1 MAIRLDVI
9 PLRVCALLTIWGCS
23 KQATLNDPVVLD
35 GSAVIYGRILS
46 TSGIVVPNATA
57 IVQFYADTI
66 RENSYYVHCG
76 GELKATA
83 SQQLD
88 AQGDYRIEVVVPGGA
103 GQKVCV
109 EVTGDPH
116 GLYSDIGL
124 MKKYGGWI
132 TPMNASGNAAPPEL
146 LVDVRYAEMP

>member
-1 MAIRLDVI
+1 MRFLIA
-9 PLRVCALLTIWGCS
+9 
-23 KQATLNDPVVLD
+23 PVVATFLLAACAKTAPSGPVVFD
-35 GSAVIYGRILS
+35 GSAVIHGRITS

-57 IVQFYADTI
+57 IVALYADTI
-66 RENSYYVHCG
+66 RVYDALRCG
-76 GELKATA
+76 GLLKGTA

-88 AQGDYRIEVVVPGGA
+88 AHGDYRIRVIVPGWA

-124 MKKYGGWI
+124 KRQYGGWI
-132 TPMNASGNAAPPEL
+132 TLFASGSAAPPEF
-146 LVDVRYAEMP
+146 LVDVKYTETP